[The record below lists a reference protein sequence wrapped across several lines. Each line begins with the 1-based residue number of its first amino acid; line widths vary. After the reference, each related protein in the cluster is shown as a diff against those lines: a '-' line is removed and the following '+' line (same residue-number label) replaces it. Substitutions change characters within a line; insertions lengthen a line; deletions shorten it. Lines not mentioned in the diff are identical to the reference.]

1 MFTQAKI
8 QGAFEQFST
17 KSFFLRAFQVPLEVQ
32 KLDSRAFQ
40 GLQGVARTLLEALI
54 FF

>member
-32 KLDSRAFQ
+32 KLDSLILSF
-40 GLQGVARTLLEALI
+40 GLN
-54 FF
+54 F